1 MQIFRRDRTAKKFSH
16 SPYLSAHSRNK
27 SVDFGR
33 DLGRKMTRDARRAIV
48 KLYRGIMIF
57 CRLGDSLFLS
67 AVFYIFFIFRGV
79 FFRFSAQDSFWE
91 IPPSPPTIWFC
102 DIRLYEASLLN
113 LHIYESLSHVM
124 FFNLDD
130 FRLRHIFLRKILPF
144 VS

>member
-67 AVFYIFFIFRGV
+67 FSFFSFPWV
-79 FFRFSAQDSFWE
+79 FFCFSARDSFWK
-91 IPPSPPTIWFC
+91 ISPSP
-102 DIRLYEASLLN
+102 DN
-113 LHIYESLSHVM
+113 MV
-124 FFNLDD
+124 
-130 FRLRHIFLRKILPF
+130 LRHSIIRSVIIEFTYLWDAFACHVFQSGRFSIKTLFQNISTSVF
-144 VS
+144 